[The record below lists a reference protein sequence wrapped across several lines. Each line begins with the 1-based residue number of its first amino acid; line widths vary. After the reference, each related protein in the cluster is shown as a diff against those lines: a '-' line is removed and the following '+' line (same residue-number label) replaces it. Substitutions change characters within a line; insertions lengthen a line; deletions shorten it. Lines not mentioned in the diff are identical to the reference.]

1 MKDFIGPLQSQCLM
15 ADMVIAIS
23 LLRREAHLKAASATP
38 GQTLGLPGT
47 SVPGK
52 PSAEMQKVRGK
63 SESVSTNLVSALSSP
78 AGRTVPTDHKF
89 DLLEE
94 KPSHSPEQRQTSQ
107 HETPII
113 VRGEIPRN
121 HHLPG
126 DVSPDSPPAPLSQ
139 LGTAGWAEGA
149 EAIGR
154 VLPPSSLPRPLVPVF
169 QGISGGTLDR
179 NVNPIYPPEALA
191 LRLEGSVVLSVVI
204 DETGNVRILK
214 TLTGDPTLARA
225 AIDAVRQ
232 WHYHPYLLNGQPV
245 KRQAKITLTFKLP

>member
-1 MKDFIGPLQSQCLM
+1 MY
-15 ADMVIAIS
+15 

-47 SVPGK
+47 SLPGK
-52 PSAEMQKVRGK
+52 PSAETQKVRGQ
-63 SESVSTNLVSALSSP
+63 SESVSPNLVIAPPPP
-78 AGRTVPTDHKF
+78 ADRTAPIDHRF
-89 DLLEE
+89 DLSEE
-94 KPSHSPEQRQTSQ
+94 KPSHSPEERQTSQ

-113 VRGEIPRN
+113 VRGEVPRN
-121 HHLPG
+121 HQIPG
-126 DVSPDSPPAPLSQ
+126 DVSSDSPPAPLSQ
-139 LGTAGWAEGA
+139 LGTAGLAKGA
-149 EAIGR
+149 EAIGK
-154 VLPPSSLPRPLVPVF
+154 VLPPFSLPKPLVPVF

-179 NVNPIYPPEALA
+179 NVNPIYPPEALG

-214 TLTGDPTLARA
+214 TLSGDPILARA

-245 KRQAKITLTFKLP
+245 QRQAKITLTFKLP